1 MTASGYL
8 SPAVAVCFALAAAA
22 AAQLGALVAGRY
34 AHPHAPV
41 SGGRRPR
48 GAITRGMGTGCQADR
63 PERLCEYAGSARF

>member
-41 SGGRRPR
+41 SGERRP
-48 GAITRGMGTGCQADR
+48 A
-63 PERLCEYAGSARF
+63 EL